1 MSAAVRLSVMGAG
14 LIGKRHI
21 QHILA
26 RPEATLASIIDPT
39 PAARDMAETLEI
51 AWFPYF
57 HDIPVG
63 KRPDGVVV
71 STPNQMHV
79 ANGLECIEAGV
90 PALVEKP
97 RRRSCRR
104 ADAGRR
110 CRAQRR
116 APDYRPS
123 PPHNPMIQRA
133 KAEIDSGRLGQLV
146 SVHGMFWLIKLD
158 DYFDPA
164 WRRERGR
171 CC

>member
-97 RRRSCRR
+97 L
-104 ADAGRR
+104 ADDLAG
-110 CRAQRR
+110 AQTLVDAAARKGV
-116 APDYRPS
+116 PLITGHHRPTT
-123 PPHNPMIQRA
+123 R
-133 KAEIDSGRLGQLV
+133 
-146 SVHGMFWLIKLD
+146 
-158 DYFDPA
+158 
-164 WRRERGR
+164 
-171 CC
+171 